1 LTWAS
6 FLNKISV
13 QNLLGGEAMLR
24 QLGSPTTVAFALAVL
39 LAGLLT
45 LSPDL
50 AFAGSGGSEVRSWYT
65 DISNALEGY
74 WGKLI
79 AMAFIGFSLVFFKEG
94 AIIPA
99 IFLIF
104 VGLGVGMIP
113 DIVDARFSLT
123 F

>member
-1 LTWAS
+1 MVKALYYWLMGQTRSQTSA
-6 FLNKISV
+6 V
-13 QNLLGGEAMLR
+13 A
-24 QLGSPTTVAFALAVL
+24 VAFTLAVA
-39 LAGLLT
+39 LAGLLA

-50 AFAGSGGSEVRSWYT
+50 AFAGGGGSEVSGWYT
-65 DISNALEGY
+65 DISNALKGF

-79 AMAFIGFSLVFFKEG
+79 AMAFIGFSLVAFKEG

-104 VGLGVGMIP
+104 VGLGVGIIP
-113 DIVDARFSLT
+113 DIVDARFTLT

>member
-1 LTWAS
+1 
-6 FLNKISV
+6 
-13 QNLLGGEAMLR
+13 MLR
-24 QLGSPTTVAFALAVL
+24 MLYYLLMGQVRSQASAAVVFALALL
-39 LAGLLT
+39 LAGLLA

-50 AFAGSGGSEVRSWYT
+50 AFAGTGGSEVASWYN
-65 DISNALEGY
+65 DIASALQGF

-79 AMAFIGFSLVFFKEG
+79 AMAFIGFSLVFFKNG

-104 VGLGVGMIP
+104 VGLGVGIIP
-113 DIVDARFSLT
+113 DIVDARFTLT

>member
-1 LTWAS
+1 MVKALYYW
-6 FLNKISV
+6 
-13 QNLLGGEAMLR
+13 LR
-24 QLGSPTTVAFALAVL
+24 GQVKSQTSAAAVAFALALVL
-39 LAGLLT
+39 VGLLT

-50 AFAGSGGSEVRSWYT
+50 AFAGTGGTEVAGWYT
-65 DISNALEGY
+65 DVSNALKGI

-79 AMAFIGFSLVFFKEG
+79 AMAFIGFSLVAFKEG

-104 VGLGVGMIP
+104 VGLGVGIIP
-113 DIVDARFSLT
+113 DIVDARFTLT

>member
-1 LTWAS
+1 
-6 FLNKISV
+6 
-13 QNLLGGEAMLR
+13 MLR
-24 QLGSPTTVAFALAVL
+24 PLVSPTAVVLALAVL
-39 LAGLLT
+39 LVGLFV

-50 AFAGSGGSEVRSWYT
+50 AFAGSGGTELSSWYT
-65 DISNALEGY
+65 EISNALRGI

-79 AMAFIGFSLVFFKEG
+79 AMAFIGSSLMFFREG
-94 AIIPA
+94 AIIPG

>member
-1 LTWAS
+1 MVKALYYWLMGQAKSQTSAAA
-6 FLNKISV
+6 V
-13 QNLLGGEAMLR
+13 
-24 QLGSPTTVAFALAVL
+24 ALALALFLTGL
-39 LAGLLT
+39 LA

-50 AFAGSGGSEVRSWYT
+50 AFAGTGGSEVSTWYN
-65 DISNALEGY
+65 DVASALQGF

-79 AMAFIGFSLVFFKEG
+79 AMAFIGFSLVAFKEG

-104 VGLGVGMIP
+104 VGLGVGIIP
-113 DIVDARFSLT
+113 DIVDARFTLT

>member
-1 LTWAS
+1 MLQALYYWMRGQLSSPSA
-6 FLNKISV
+6 V
-13 QNLLGGEAMLR
+13 LG
-24 QLGSPTTVAFALAVL
+24 FALVLAVAL
-39 LAGLLT
+39 VGLFA

-50 AFAGSGGSEVRSWYT
+50 AFAGTGGNEVSSWYQ
-65 DISNALEGY
+65 DVAGALKGF

-104 VGLGVGMIP
+104 VGLGVGIIP
-113 DIVDARFSLT
+113 DIVDARFTLT

>member
-1 LTWAS
+1 MVRVFYYLLMGQVRSQAS
-6 FLNKISV
+6 AVALAFTLA
-13 QNLLGGEAMLR
+13 LLG
-24 QLGSPTTVAFALAVL
+24 L
-39 LAGLLT
+39 LA

-50 AFAGSGGSEVRSWYT
+50 AFAGSGGSEVASWYN
-65 DISNALEGY
+65 DIASALEGF

-79 AMAFIGFSLVFFKEG
+79 ALAFIGFSLVAFKEG

-104 VGLGVGMIP
+104 IGLGVGIIP
-113 DIVDARFSLT
+113 DIVDARFTLT

>member
-1 LTWAS
+1 MVKALYYWLRGQVKSQAS
-6 FLNKISV
+6 
-13 QNLLGGEAMLR
+13 AAA
-24 QLGSPTTVAFALAVL
+24 VAFALAVL
-39 LAGLLT
+39 LTGLLA

-50 AFAGSGGSEVRSWYT
+50 AFAGTGGSEVSGWYT
-65 DISNALEGY
+65 DVSNALKGI

-79 AMAFIGFSLVFFKEG
+79 AMAFIGFSLVAFKEG

-104 VGLGVGMIP
+104 VGLGVGIIP
-113 DIVDARFSLT
+113 DIVDARFTLT

>member
-1 LTWAS
+1 MVRALYYW
-6 FLNKISV
+6 
-13 QNLLGGEAMLR
+13 LR
-24 QLGSPTTVAFALAVL
+24 GQITSSTSAAAVAFTLAVL
-39 LAGLLT
+39 LTGLLA

-50 AFAGSGGSEVRSWYT
+50 AFAGTGGSEVASWYT
-65 DISNALEGY
+65 DISNALKGF

-79 AMAFIGFSLVFFKEG
+79 AMAFIGFSLVAFKEG

-104 VGLGVGMIP
+104 VGLGVGVIP
-113 DIVDARFSLT
+113 DIVDARFTLT

>member
-1 LTWAS
+1 MVKAFYYWLTSQTRSQAS
-6 FLNKISV
+6 
-13 QNLLGGEAMLR
+13 AAA
-24 QLGSPTTVAFALAVL
+24 VAFSLAVL
-39 LAGLLT
+39 LTWLLA

-50 AFAGSGGSEVRSWYT
+50 AFAGTGGSEVAGWYT
-65 DISNALEGY
+65 DISNALKGI

-79 AMAFIGFSLVFFKEG
+79 AMAFIGFSLVAFKEG

-104 VGLGVGMIP
+104 VGLGVGVIP
-113 DIVDARFSLT
+113 DIVDARFTLT

>member
-1 LTWAS
+1 MVRVSSKTSA
-6 FLNKISV
+6 
-13 QNLLGGEAMLR
+13 
-24 QLGSPTTVAFALAVL
+24 ALVFTLALVLVGL
-39 LAGLLT
+39 LA

-50 AFAGSGGSEVRSWYT
+50 AFAGSGGSEVASWYN
-65 DISNALEGY
+65 DIASALRGF

-79 AMAFIGFSLVFFKEG
+79 AMAFIGFSLVFFKDG

-104 VGLGVGMIP
+104 VGLGVGIIP
-113 DIVDARFSLT
+113 DIVDARFTLT

>member
-1 LTWAS
+1 
-6 FLNKISV
+6 
-13 QNLLGGEAMLR
+13 MLR
-24 QLGSPTTVAFALAVL
+24 MLYYLLMGQVRSQASAAAVAFALALL
-39 LAGLLT
+39 LAGLLA

-50 AFAGSGGSEVRSWYT
+50 AFAGTGGSEVASWYN
-65 DISNALEGY
+65 DIASALQGF

-79 AMAFIGFSLVFFKEG
+79 AMAFIGFSLVFFKDG

-104 VGLGVGMIP
+104 VGLGVGIIP
-113 DIVDARFSLT
+113 DIVDARFTLT

>member
-1 LTWAS
+1 MVKLLYYWLMGQVKSQAS
-6 FLNKISV
+6 TAAV
-13 QNLLGGEAMLR
+13 
-24 QLGSPTTVAFALAVL
+24 FALALV
-39 LAGLLT
+39 LAGLLA

-50 AFAGSGGSEVRSWYT
+50 AFAGTGGSEVASWYN
-65 DISNALEGY
+65 DIASALEGF

-79 AMAFIGFSLVFFKEG
+79 AMAFIGFSLVAFKEG

-104 VGLGVGMIP
+104 VGLGVGIIP
-113 DIVDARFSLT
+113 DVVDARFTLT

>member
-1 LTWAS
+1 MVKALYYWLMGQVRSQTSA
-6 FLNKISV
+6 
-13 QNLLGGEAMLR
+13 AA
-24 QLGSPTTVAFALAVL
+24 VAFTLALLLTGL
-39 LAGLLT
+39 LA

-50 AFAGSGGSEVRSWYT
+50 AFAGTGGSEVANWYN
-65 DISNALEGY
+65 DIAAALQGF

-79 AMAFIGFSLVFFKEG
+79 AMAFIGFSLLAFKEG

-104 VGLGVGMIP
+104 VGLGVGIIP
-113 DIVDARFSLT
+113 DIVDARFTLT

>member
-1 LTWAS
+1 
-6 FLNKISV
+6 
-13 QNLLGGEAMLR
+13 MLR
-24 QLGSPTTVAFALAVL
+24 QLGSPTAIAFALAVL
-39 LAGLLT
+39 LAGLLA

-50 AFAGSGGSEVRSWYT
+50 AFAGTGGSEVRSWYS

>member
-1 LTWAS
+1 MVKALYYWLMGQVRSQAS
-6 FLNKISV
+6 
-13 QNLLGGEAMLR
+13 AAA
-24 QLGSPTTVAFALAVL
+24 VAFVLAVL
-39 LAGLLT
+39 LTGILA

-50 AFAGSGGSEVRSWYT
+50 AFAGTGGSEVATWYT
-65 DISNALEGY
+65 DISSALRGF

-104 VGLGVGMIP
+104 IGLGVGIIP
-113 DIVDARFSLT
+113 DMVDARFTLT